1 MKLLFDHN
9 LSPRLVKS
17 LADIYPDSN
26 HVYPLGLDRVDDKE
40 IWEYAR
46 REGFLVVTKDADFSD
61 LCMLLGSPP
70 KVIWIRRG
78 NCKTSTIEMIL
89 RHHYA
94 DIESLNKDIILGVLT
109 LF

>member
-1 MKLLFDHN
+1 MKLLFDHQ

-26 HVYPLGLDRVDDKE
+26 HVYPLGLDKADDKT
-40 IWEYAR
+40 IWQRAR
-46 REGFLVVTKDADFSD
+46 DEGFLIVTKDADFSD
-61 LCMLLGSPP
+61 LCTLLGFPP

-78 NCKTSTIEMIL
+78 NCKTSAIEAIL

-94 DIESLNKDIILGVLT
+94 DIEALDRDMIVGVLT